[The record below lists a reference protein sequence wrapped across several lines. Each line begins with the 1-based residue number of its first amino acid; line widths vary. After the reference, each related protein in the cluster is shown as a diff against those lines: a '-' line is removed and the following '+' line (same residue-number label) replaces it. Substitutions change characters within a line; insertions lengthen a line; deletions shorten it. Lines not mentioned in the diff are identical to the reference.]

1 MAEDGNIM
9 KNTIDYMLDVIR
21 KIHSHDRW
29 YNFSEGKK
37 TIALVENLMR
47 EAGMEQVETLYFP
60 SDGVVRHGGWVMP
73 LCWDAIEGTLE
84 LLQLDG
90 SRELICAYTDTPCSL
105 MLYSHPADVVT
116 TLALPEDEDVKG
128 RIVLFAEKNLSM
140 EMVLDYLE
148 RGACGFIQSLLGG
161 PQYGKEG
168 FEYLEDVTQWCNYR
182 LPLWDVPQKPFGFS
196 LTPRKGKRLLEMLK
210 SGASV
215 KVHAKVNS
223 SMLPGTIPFVTGVLP
238 GETDEE
244 VLLTGH
250 LFEEGA
256 NDNAS
261 GVAASLAIV
270 RSLAEKK
277 RKRSIRLAFTNEARS
292 YQAYL
297 NNVKD
302 IPRIA
307 AGINVDMVGC
317 NLDDRGWIQDTDI
330 VFPNFSVVLLEHCLK
345 KQGLSAGIL
354 HHPDNDTGL
363 FEPNF
368 GVPMTLVEF
377 VNDANYHKSSDTPD
391 KISPEFIARTFT
403 AVREFTDILVNAD
416 VKDTEFLAELIAAY
430 ERDKSHF
437 SGKESV
443 RFANSRARQRFDS
456 VLRLVEKD
464 DQAQAAEI
472 LEKYKGTV
480 GEETLQAGEI
490 PGVLSGF
497 PKRLYNG
504 LFSFER
510 YIDRKEK
517 YPEISSLIRG
527 WVAHDW
533 LQHGMMWADGK
544 RSAGEI
550 LYLLREAGF
559 DIEVKLFDALLE
571 FMTSEG
577 YICMLAERED

>member
-1 MAEDGNIM
+1 MFN
-9 KNTIDYMLDVIR
+9 VI
-21 KIHSHDRW
+21 KDIHSHDRW

-60 SDGVVRHGGWVMP
+60 SDGIVRHGGWVMP
-73 LCWDAIEGTLE
+73 LCWDAVEGTLE
-84 LLQLDG
+84 LLQPDG

-116 TLALPEDEDVKG
+116 TLALPEDEDVRGK
-128 RIVLFAEKNLSM
+128 IVVFAEKNLSM
-140 EMVLDYLE
+140 ELALEYLE

-210 SGASV
+210 AGETV
-215 KVHAKVNS
+215 KVHAKVNTT
-223 SMLPGTIPFVTGVLP
+223 MLPGTIPFVTGVLP
-238 GETDEE
+238 GESKEE

-270 RSLAEKK
+270 RSLAGKK

-302 IPRIA
+302 IPQIA

-317 NLDDRGWIQDTDI
+317 NLDDLGWIQDTDI

-345 KQGLSAGIL
+345 KQGLTAGIL

-363 FEPNF
+363 FEPHF

-391 KISPEFIARTFT
+391 KISREFISRTFT
-403 AVREFTDILVNAD
+403 AVRDFTEFLVNAGK
-416 VKDTEFLAELIAAY
+416 KDTEFLAEIISAY
-430 ERDKSHF
+430 EQDKSHF

-456 VLRLVEKD
+456 VLRLVEND
-464 DQAQAAEI
+464 EHEETAEI
-472 LEKYKGTV
+472 LEKYKASFGK
-480 GEETLQAGEI
+480 ETLEKGEVS
-490 PGVLSGF
+490 GVLTGF

-517 YPEISSLIRG
+517 YPAVASLIRG

-533 LQHGMMWADGK
+533 IQHGMMWADGK

-559 DIEVKLFDALLE
+559 DIDVKLFNALLE

-577 YICMLAERED
+577 FISLLPEKED